1 MTRLLFGFVI
11 GLSLNTLF
19 AGQGT
24 QTENLQEYSFS
35 EGGSVRLQLS
45 SGDYLIRAVVSDRLV
60 VRWQAEDPEFEKD
73 MKKIQVRTD
82 ISGNVATIRTGG
94 PTKHARIT
102 IDVPAR
108 SDLHLRVRAG
118 DVRISGIEGNK
129 DIHMTAGDLKID
141 MSPTSYSYVHASVAI
156 GDLRASALGIS
167 KDGIRNSFDWNGTGK
182 YTLDASLF
190 AGDLTLARIPST
202 NRSYRQSP

>member
-108 SDLHLRVRAG
+108 SDLHLRMRAG
-118 DVRISGIEGNK
+118 DVRIIGVEGNK

-141 MSPTSYSYVHASVAI
+141 MAPASYSHVHASVTI
-156 GDLRASALGIS
+156 GDLRASVLGIS
-167 KDGIRNSFDWNGTGK
+167 MDGIRNSFEWNGRGR
-182 YTLDASLF
+182 YRLDVSLF
-190 AGDLTLARIPST
+190 AGDLTLARMPSGD
-202 NRSYRQSP
+202 RSYRQSP